1 LVKGRF
7 VKDDLAF
14 GDDGTEAAYG
24 FEPAVADAA
33 DAADAAD
40 RVASSGARD
49 FEDAKIAESTPKPR
63 RRFRV
68 PRIGALA
75 GRRLS
80 AAAIVIG
87 ALGLLGGTYSTFA
100 DSSAASSTGYSAQDI
115 AAGQQIYQNS
125 CITCHGANLEGVSG
139 QGPSLIGVG
148 SAAVYFQVSTGRMPA
163 PYQGAYEPAKPPK
176 FNEQQTLQL
185 GAYVE
190 SVGGGPQV
198 PSGNLRA
205 PYSALGTGGELYRLN
220 CASCHGV
227 TGKGA
232 PLSAGKMA
240 PALNG
245 ATDKQIYTAMLSGPE
260 SMPVFSDNEIT
271 PTEKQ
276 EIITYIQTLQASADP
291 GGSGIDRIGPVSEA
305 VVIWVAGV
313 GAIIIAIL
321 WIGAK
326 VR

>member
-1 LVKGRF
+1 M
-7 VKDDLAF
+7 KDDWASGED
-14 GDDGTEAAYG
+14 GDEALYG

-33 DAADAAD
+33 DSARSRASASVAAGSDESAP
-40 RVASSGARD
+40 ASAR
-49 FEDAKIAESTPKPR
+49 R
-63 RRFRV
+63 RRFRG
-68 PRIGALA
+68 RIRGVA

-80 AAAIVIG
+80 AAAVVIG
-87 ALGLLGGTYSTFA
+87 ALALLGGAYSTFA
-100 DSSAASSTGYSAQDI
+100 GSSGAASAGYSAQDI
-115 AAGQQIYQNS
+115 AAGRQIYENS
-125 CITCHGANLEGVSG
+125 CITCHGANLEGVTG

-163 PYQGAYEPAKPPK
+163 PFQGADEPAKPPK
-176 FNEQQTLQL
+176 YNEQQTLQL

-198 PSGNLRA
+198 PLGNLRA
-205 PYSALGTGGELYRLN
+205 PYNTLGEGGELYRLN

-245 ATDKQIYTAMLSGPE
+245 ATPRQIYTAMLSGPE

-276 EIITYIQTLQASADP
+276 EIINYIKTLQESADP
-291 GGSGIDRIGPVSEA
+291 GGNGIDRIGPASEA
-305 VVIWVAGV
+305 VVIWVVGV